1 MNPSDCCEDYVIFYL
16 LVHIYLLRSGQGGFK
31 MSSIP
36 IWVFAVILL
45 ILFSGYMAVRAF
57 LAERKLDRQFIEREG
72 KIYME
77 RIQKERLK
85 KREQ

>member
-1 MNPSDCCEDYVIFYL
+1 
-16 LVHIYLLRSGQGGFK
+16 

-45 ILFSGYMAVRAF
+45 ILFSGYMALRAF
-57 LAERKLDRQFIEREG
+57 MAEKKLDRQFIESEG

-77 RIQKERLK
+77 RIQEERMK

>member
-1 MNPSDCCEDYVIFYL
+1 
-16 LVHIYLLRSGQGGFK
+16 

-45 ILFSGYMAVRAF
+45 IFLSGYMAVRAF
-57 LAERKLDRQFIEREG
+57 LAEKKLDRQFIEREG

-77 RIQKERLK
+77 RIQEERI
-85 KREQ
+85 KRREHE

>member
-1 MNPSDCCEDYVIFYL
+1 
-16 LVHIYLLRSGQGGFK
+16 

-45 ILFSGYMAVRAF
+45 IFLSGYMAVRAF
-57 LAERKLDRQFIEREG
+57 LAEKKLDRQFIEREG

-77 RIQKERLK
+77 RIQEERMK
-85 KREQ
+85 RREQE

>member
-1 MNPSDCCEDYVIFYL
+1 
-16 LVHIYLLRSGQGGFK
+16 

-45 ILFSGYMAVRAF
+45 IFLSGYMSIRAF
-57 LAERKLDRQFIEREG
+57 LAEKKLDRQFIEREG

-77 RIQKERLK
+77 RIREERMK
-85 KREQ
+85 RREQE